1 MTTHTTGSL
10 AAALGA
16 ELVGP
21 SSLKIARVE
30 TLDLA
35 GPDAIS
41 FIRDADYAVK
51 WPRSGAA
58 AALVSRGV
66 TPPGHDPTSR
76 ALLLVPDADQA
87 LVKLLG
93 MMGEAAPAPF
103 PGVHPSAQVDPSARV
118 GPGASVGPLCIV
130 GPGAEIG
137 AGAVLHARVTV
148 GAACR
153 VGARSILYPGVVLYA
168 HTVVGADVIIHANAV
183 LGADGFGYLPAPD
196 GKGLIKIPHIGNVEV
211 GDGVEIGAGAT
222 IDRAKFGSTI
232 IEPGVKIDNLVQIG
246 HGCRVGRGAI
256 LCGQAGLAGSV
267 KIGAGSMIGGQ
278 AGLADNIEI
287 GPGSRVYAQAGLT
300 KDFPARSLIFGTPG
314 VEHSVAARHRRTVK
328 KLCEVEDTLME
339 MIDWFRS
346 RERGG

>member
-1 MTTHTTGSL
+1 MATHTTGSL

-51 WPRSGAA
+51 WPRSAAA

-66 TPPGHDPTSR
+66 SPPGHDPTSR

-87 LVKLLG
+87 LVKLLA
-93 MMGEAAPAPF
+93 MMGEAAPAPA
-103 PGVHPSAQVDPSARV
+103 PGAHPSALVDPSARV
-118 GPGASVGPLCIV
+118 GPGAAIGPLCIV

-137 AGAVLHARVTV
+137 AGAILHARVTV
-148 GAACR
+148 GPACR
-153 VGARSILYPGVVLYA
+153 IGPRTIVYPGVVFYA
-168 HTVVGADVIIHANAV
+168 NTVVGADVIIHANAV

-196 GKGLIKIPHIGNVEV
+196 GNGLIKIPHIGNVEV
-211 GDGVEIGAGAT
+211 GDGVEIGAGST
-222 IDRAKFGSTI
+222 IDRAKFGSTVV
-232 IEPGVKIDNLVQIG
+232 EAGVKIDNLVQIG
-246 HGCRVGRGAI
+246 HGCRVGRGVI

-267 KIGAGSMIGGQ
+267 KVGAGTMIGGQ

-287 GPGSRVYAQAGLT
+287 GPGSKVYAQSGLT
-300 KDFPARSLIFGTPG
+300 KDFPPRSVVFGTPA
-314 VEHSVAARHRRTVK
+314 VDHALAARQRRAVR
-328 KLCEVEDTLME
+328 KLIEVEESLRDLIE
-339 MIDWFRS
+339 WFRS
-346 RERGG
+346 RERAD